1 VTFFHHSNPATIK
14 LQELCSVNKRSRSK
28 LQQENNTRW
37 NSQFTMI
44 DSILDLQNEV
54 NAALVLMKRPDL
66 VLSEEDLKILAGARE
81 ILKPFND
88 ITKDLSS
95 QFYPSLSKVI
105 PSIRIL
111 LHNLAAITLTGYNLD
126 LEAFIKDLTDNIN
139 IRFDQSLRKLT
150 STLVTTYL
158 DPR

>member
-1 VTFFHHSNPATIK
+1 MTFFHHSNPATIK
-14 LQELCSVNKRSRSK
+14 LQKLFSVNKRSRSK

-66 VLSEEDLKILAGARE
+66 VLSEEDLKILAGARD

-88 ITKDLSS
+88 ITRDLSS

-126 LEAFIKDLTDNIN
+126 LEAFIKDFTDNIN

>member
-1 VTFFHHSNPATIK
+1 MK
-14 LQELCSVNKRSRSK
+14 LTSLCAANGKSRSK

-44 DSILDLQNEV
+44 ESLLALKDEV
-54 NAALVLMKRPDL
+54 DATLLLMHRPDL
-66 VLSEEDLKILAGARE
+66 LLTEFEWTILAGVRN
-81 ILKPFND
+81 ILKPFDD
-88 ITKDLSS
+88 ITRDLSS

-111 LHNLAAITLTGYNLD
+111 LFNLGAMQPTPRNTE
-126 LEAFIKDLTDNIN
+126 LEKLIKDLTDNLTS
-139 IRFDQSLRKLT
+139 RFDQSLRKLT

>member
-1 VTFFHHSNPATIK
+1 MTFFHHSNPATIK

-66 VLSEEDLKILAGARE
+66 VSSEEDLKILAGARE

>member
-1 VTFFHHSNPATIK
+1 
-14 LQELCSVNKRSRSK
+14 
-28 LQQENNTRW
+28 
-37 NSQFTMI
+37 
-44 DSILDLQNEV
+44 
-54 NAALVLMKRPDL
+54 
-66 VLSEEDLKILAGARE
+66 LAGARE

-105 PSIRIL
+105 P
-111 LHNLAAITLTGYNLD
+111 YNLD

-150 STLVTTYL
+150 STLVTTYR

>member
-1 VTFFHHSNPATIK
+1 M
-14 LQELCSVNKRSRSK
+14 SK

-66 VLSEEDLKILAGARE
+66 VLSEEDLKILAGARD

-88 ITKDLSS
+88 ITRDLSS

-111 LHNLAAITLTGYNLD
+111 LHNLAAITLTDYNLD

-158 DPR
+158 DPRTR

>member
-1 VTFFHHSNPATIK
+1 MVDF
-14 LQELCSVNKRSRSK
+14 V
-28 LQQENNTRW
+28 W
-37 NSQFTMI
+37 
-44 DSILDLQNEV
+44 
-54 NAALVLMKRPDL
+54 
-66 VLSEEDLKILAGARE
+66 RE
-81 ILKPFND
+81 RYLKPFDD

-111 LHNLAAITLTGYNLD
+111 QHNLAVIQQTAYNKELEKLILD
-126 LEAFIKDLTDNIN
+126 LTENITT
-139 IRFDQSLRKLT
+139 RFDLSLRKLT

>member
-1 VTFFHHSNPATIK
+1 MTFFHHSNPATIK

-88 ITKDLSS
+88 ITKNLSS
-95 QFYPSLSKVI
+95 QLYPSLSKVI

-126 LEAFIKDLTDNIN
+126 LEVFIKDLTDNIN